1 MLRSSR
7 RCLPELRPMSE
18 RHRWL
23 AWKSAL
29 RAQQG
34 AVCWMPVLLFLG
46 LVLGPGITPA
56 AQGAALARH
65 TVTVDDHPFAV
76 WAKTPA
82 APRAVMLLIHGRTWS
97 TRPDFDLQVPGE
109 DLSLMDGLV
118 ERGIAAYGLDLRG
131 YGETPRDASGWLT
144 PDRAA
149 ADVSGVLDW
158 LAGRYPELP
167 VVLFGWSYGATVA
180 QLTAQRFP
188 ARIAGPVLFGYPLR
202 PGYAVSPAAGQPA
215 RAPTTAEAAA
225 SDFILPG
232 TISETA
238 IEAFVAAALHHD
250 PVRMDWRALEQW
262 SALDGSA
269 VSQPVLLLQGA
280 ADPLAGAD
288 VHAELFVALASE
300 DKQWT
305 VIPGG
310 DHAAFLETP
319 RGYFLKL
326 IEGFLFRDDD
336 L

>member
-1 MLRSSR
+1 MRVFGTSL
-7 RCLPELRPMSE
+7 LILTLTL
-18 RHRWL
+18 L
-23 AWKSAL
+23 AGPV
-29 RAQQG
+29 QG
-34 AVCWMPVLLFLG
+34 AGAPIQGVG
-46 LVLGPGITPA
+46 ALV
-56 AQGAALARH
+56 QGAASLARH
-65 TVTVDDHPFAV
+65 TVSVDDHPFAV
-76 WAKTPA
+76 WAKVPP
-82 APRAVMLLIHGRTWS
+82 APRAVMLLVHGRTWS

-109 DLSLMDGLV
+109 ALSLMDGLV
-118 ERGIAAYGLDLRG
+118 ELDVAAYGVDLRG

-149 ADVSGVLDW
+149 ADVGAVLHW
-158 LAGRYPELP
+158 LAERYPELP

-188 ARIAGPVLFGYPLR
+188 GRLDRLILFGYPVR
-202 PGYAVSPAAGQPA
+202 PGYTEGPSTAAPA
-215 RAPTTAEAAA
+215 RTPTTAAAAA

-232 TISETA
+232 TISEAA
-238 IEAFVAAALHHD
+238 IEAFVAAALRHD

-262 SALDGSA
+262 AALDGAA
-269 VSQPVLLLQGA
+269 VSQPVLLLEGA
-280 ADPLAGAD
+280 ADPLTQTD
-288 VHAELFVALASE
+288 VHAELFAVLPSD

-326 IEGFLFRDDD
+326 IEGFLFRDAG